1 LQRETGPFEFNYSGV
16 RGKPLPQV
24 DGLKGRRSIAK
35 ELCLSVKTISNY
47 RVNILWKTRMK
58 NDAEITYYPTQNK
71 PAG

>member
-1 LQRETGPFEFNYSGV
+1 
-16 RGKPLPQV
+16 V

-47 RVNILWKTRMK
+47 RANILWKTRMK